1 MQASRTTLTSKQS
14 KESKEVSN
22 ESKIK
27 ESISSKNKKLEH
39 IVLTSHFAANWKN
52 IDEET
57 NEPQVCLCALHQC
70 AIPQAGHTN
79 LGQFRQVYALSFP
92 LAKPKNHLISLT
104 EPYPSKCTF
113 ICALTMTSQAVQ
125 SVEI

>member
-1 MQASRTTLTSKQS
+1 MQASRTTLTGAVERTKGSQQGI
-14 KESKEVSN
+14 EE
-22 ESKIK
+22 K
-27 ESISSKNKKLEH
+27 ESISSKSRKLEH

-57 NEPQVCLCALHQC
+57 NEPQVYLCALHQC
-70 AIPQAGHTN
+70 AIPRAVHTN
-79 LGQFRQVYALSFP
+79 LRQFRQAYDLSFP
-92 LAKPKNHLISLT
+92 LVKPKNYLISLT
-104 EPYPSKCTF
+104 ESYPSKCIC